1 MCSSGKL
8 GHFKGLKRLSARE
21 QPFAY
26 THGTTKKK
34 FDILLVLV
42 LDITHNLN
50 KAIIQ
55 DLDGKEKSLPFES
68 VH

>member
-1 MCSSGKL
+1 MQSWGIL
-8 GHFKGLKRLSARE
+8 NDLKDFLPGNSYLPIHMG
-21 QPFAY
+21 QP
-26 THGTTKKK
+26 KK

-55 DLDGKEKSLPFES
+55 DLDGKEKSYPFES